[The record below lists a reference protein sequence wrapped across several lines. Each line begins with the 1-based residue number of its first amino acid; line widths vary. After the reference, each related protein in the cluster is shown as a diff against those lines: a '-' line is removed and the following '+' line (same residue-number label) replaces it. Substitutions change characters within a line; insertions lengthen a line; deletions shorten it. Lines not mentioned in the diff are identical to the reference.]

1 MYPFVRIVLKA
12 LLVVT
17 AFAVVVVSVC
27 LCWFYFY
34 SGDLPNFS
42 ALAKFAPDSPA
53 TVAYQCSNRPVQV
66 IPSTLVSKNLQ
77 NATRAA
83 ENKNDEVLARQ
94 ISFDLFCDS
103 QTRILKGSGKT
114 AMKLVT
120 RATGESRFL
129 HCTGP
134 LLLDID
140 IKVER
145 LKIRFLQTD

>member
-1 MYPFVRIVLKA
+1 
-12 LLVVT
+12 
-17 AFAVVVVSVC
+17 
-27 LCWFYFY
+27 
-34 SGDLPNFS
+34 
-42 ALAKFAPDSPA
+42 
-53 TVAYQCSNRPVQV
+53 VAYQCSNRPVQV